1 MLLLM
6 LRQCAPRLHP
16 PRRFLFRTWEK
27 LTQLTR
33 GCWVLGAGCPQVNE
47 PFLWHK
53 TVEKEFNS
61 GLKRQGSAFQKV
73 LELAS
78 TTLQR

>member
-1 MLLLM
+1 M
-6 LRQCAPRLHP
+6 
-16 PRRFLFRTWEK
+16 
-27 LTQLTR
+27 
-33 GCWVLGAGCPQVNE
+33 QVNE
-47 PFLWHK
+47 PFLWKK
-53 TVEKEFNS
+53 TVEKTING